1 MTVRL
6 CAWLNRFGYDGS
18 PTRRAGRE
26 SLGAK
31 EAITTRIFSGARSP
45 TAKRLLS
52 VALVLAGAWSAW
64 FCWRLAPGQ
73 LDETGLAGREREP
86 LRWAMW
92 ATYATSLAWVASA
105 GVAVAGRRL
114 LAVIAEAVL
123 FIATMVLIGLSF

>member
-1 MTVRL
+1 MRVPKPRTQPEISVWRTF
-6 CAWLNRFGYDGS
+6 AR
-18 PTRRAGRE
+18 RE
-26 SLGAK
+26 SLRGQGGDHY
-31 EAITTRIFSGARSP
+31 RIFSGARSP

-73 LDETGLAGREREP
+73 LDETGLAGRGREP

-105 GVAVAGRRL
+105 AAAVAGRRL

-123 FIATMVLIGLSF
+123 FLATMVLIGLSF